1 MFKILF
7 LADVVGKIGRR
18 ILKEQLSGLI
28 SEYEADMCI
37 VNGENAA
44 GGLGI
49 DPACAGEIY
58 AAGADVITTG
68 NHVWGKKTII
78 PYLEEHKTKIVRP
91 HNFSAGA
98 AGTGHLIWT
107 SKSGLKISVI
117 NLIGRVFTGELVD
130 CPFRAADH
138 LLSHEAAES
147 DIVFIDFHA
156 EASSE
161 KVAFGWH
168 VDGRAHAVVGTHTH
182 VQTADERVLPEGTA
196 YITDVGMCG
205 PYNSVIGVNKDAI
218 VERFIT
224 GRPTKFDVAKG
235 DALINGVLIEVNT
248 ASKRAEGISR
258 IKRVYPAN

>member
-7 LADVVGKIGRR
+7 LADVVGKLGRR
-18 ILKEQLSGLI
+18 VLKEQLPGLKT
-28 SEYEADMCI
+28 ELAADMCI

-78 PYLEEHKTKIVRP
+78 PYLEEHKDKIVRP
-91 HNFSAGA
+91 HNFADGA
-98 AGTGHLIWT
+98 AGSGHLVWH
-107 SKSGLKISVI
+107 SKNGLKVSVI

-130 CPFRAADH
+130 CPFRAADS
-138 LLSHEAAES
+138 LLSEEAKDS
-147 DIVFIDFHA
+147 DIVFIDFHG

-168 VDGRAHAVVGTHTH
+168 LDGRATVVVGTHTH
-182 VQTADERVLPEGTA
+182 VQTADERVLPAGTA

-218 VERFIT
+218 VERFLS

-235 DALINGVLIEVNT
+235 DALINGVLIEVNPET
-248 ASKRAEGISR
+248 FRAESISR
-258 IKRVYPAN
+258 INRVYPAS